1 MYQNKLTNRLGDDL
15 YVSARKERNKIWLM
29 ISSTDEEEHDLI
41 SLNYEEFIKL
51 RQMLAEAMREMG
63 W

>member
-15 YVSARKERNKIWLM
+15 YVSARKERGTVFLQIAEGEEDEALM
-29 ISSTDEEEHDLI
+29 L
-41 SLNYEEFIKL
+41 SLNYDEFIKL
-51 RQMLAEAMREMG
+51 RQMLTEAFSEMG

>member
-1 MYQNKLTNRLGDDL
+1 MYNKTFYNRLGDGVNVD
-15 YVSARKERNKIWLM
+15 ANKDRGTIWLLVGEDGM
-29 ISSTDEEEHDLI
+29 EESELI

-51 RQMLAEAMREMG
+51 RQMLTEAFAEMG

>member
-15 YVSARKERNKIWLM
+15 YVSARKERGTVWLM
-29 ISSTDEEEHDLI
+29 IASTDEDEHDTI
-41 SLNYEEFIKL
+41 SLNYDEFIKL
-51 RQMLAEAMREMG
+51 RQMLTEAYSEMG

>member
-15 YVSARKERNKIWLM
+15 YVSARKERGTVFLQMAEGEKDEALM
-29 ISSTDEEEHDLI
+29 M
-41 SLNYEEFIKL
+41 SLDYNEYIKL
-51 RQMLAEAMREMG
+51 RQMLTEAFSEMG

>member
-15 YVSARKERNKIWLM
+15 YVSARKERGTVFLQIAEGEEDEALM
-29 ISSTDEEEHDLI
+29 L
-41 SLNYEEFIKL
+41 SLNYDEFIKL
-51 RQMLAEAMREMG
+51 RQILTEAFSEMG